1 MVITVVTVGEAL
13 NSIPWFGASVGFR
26 SLPFPPK
33 LIPVWLL
40 SSFLPGEL
48 CTLLLCLPVFPR
60 EKDSKYS
67 RKDLDKLQERTSLGG
82 RGQGVFPE
90 VRRVPELEGVLAIT
104 YLVQSFPMHGHPT
117 RKGLSISTRETH
129 VSWGLNHPG

>member
-48 CTLLLCLPVFPR
+48 HTAALSSCLPEGKGLQVQ
-60 EKDSKYS
+60 
-67 RKDLDKLQERTSLGG
+67 QERLG
-82 RGQGVFPE
+82 
-90 VRRVPELEGVLAIT
+90 
-104 YLVQSFPMHGHPT
+104 
-117 RKGLSISTRETH
+117 
-129 VSWGLNHPG
+129 